1 MNEFIKFENR
11 RLTRMST
18 GLACTPSR
26 ARALYSPAFPRPR
39 NLCIAR
45 RACAN
50 SNRVPM
56 KTQHRRA
63 FSIQSCLHTVNQN
76 MPALSQEATR
86 RTPCAIDKKGEAG
99 QRAFR
104 HPSQIERE
112 ISWRRREQR
121 EQRRQHPEPPLGNRG
136 VKRIVRDQWE
146 SMRFGTWEV

>member
-1 MNEFIKFENR
+1 MNLQNAKISV
-11 RLTRMST
+11 TRMST

-56 KTQHRRA
+56 KTQHMRA

-86 RTPCAIDKKGEAG
+86 RMPCAIEKKRRGSGSARFVTPARSSARSRGAVGSSASSGGNTQSPPWETGGETN
-99 QRAFR
+99 RA
-104 HPSQIERE
+104 
-112 ISWRRREQR
+112 
-121 EQRRQHPEPPLGNRG
+121 
-136 VKRIVRDQWE
+136 
-146 SMRFGTWEV
+146 